1 MGADTM
7 RFVADIEWNGRE
19 VGRKYL
25 QNVDLKQVLP
35 TIKDEKELEEFLLQ
49 YSESVVA
56 QIGKNNRCQMLC
68 YRVLT
73 RASGLGDEVDRLE
86 LTIQNEIPE
95 ARYVDI
101 ETS

>member
-25 QNVDLKQVLP
+25 QNVNLTEVLP
-35 TIKDEKELEEFLLQ
+35 TIKDEKGLEEFLLQ

-56 QIGKNNRCQMLC
+56 QIGKKCWREPC
-68 YRVLT
+68 LT
-73 RASGLGDEVDRLE
+73 
-86 LTIQNEIPE
+86 
-95 ARYVDI
+95 
-101 ETS
+101 